1 MLTAIISDIHG
12 NLAALET
19 VLADLRAAGIE
30 RVVCLGDVAATGPQ
44 PHQVIER
51 LRLLKCPVVLGNT
64 DEWLLNP
71 QPDPH
76 ADAETQWF
84 EAVDLWCAQQLAPSD
99 LDFLRTF
106 RPTIEVGLG
115 DGSSLIAYHGSP
127 RSNTEQIFPTLPDAD
142 LKTALAGSSAT
153 VLAGGHVH
161 MQMIR
166 RFEDMLVINPGSVG
180 LPYEEIGGVARNPP
194 WAEYAVINAEVNHL
208 HVELRRA
215 IYDVRPTLEAAKT
228 SGMPH
233 AERWIKDWDVSNQG
247 IHP

>member
-1 MLTAIISDIHG
+1 MRTAIISDIHG
-12 NLAALET
+12 NLAALEA

-51 LRLLKCPVVLGNT
+51 LRTLKCPTVMGNT
-64 DEWLLNP
+64 DDWLLNP
-71 QPDPH
+71 QPDAS
-76 ADAETQWF
+76 ADAESQWHQ
-84 EAVDLWCAQQLAPSD
+84 AIDLWCVQQLQPPD

-115 DGSSLIAYHGSP
+115 EGSNLIAYHGSP
-127 RSNTEQIFPTLPDAD
+127 RSNTEQILATLPEAE
-142 LKTALAGSSAT
+142 LKTAFAGSHAT
-153 VLAGGHVH
+153 VLAGGHTH
-161 MQMIR
+161 IQMIR

-180 LPYEEIGGVARNPP
+180 LPFEKVGDALRNPP
-194 WAEYAVINAEVNHL
+194 WAEYAVIDAEVNHL

-215 IYDVRPTLEAAKT
+215 CYDVKPTLEAAKN

-233 AERWIKDWDVSNQG
+233 AERWVKHWGVSNSG
-247 IHP
+247 IHQ

>member
-1 MLTAIISDIHG
+1 VRTAIISDIHG
-12 NLAALET
+12 NLVALEA
-19 VLADLRAAGIE
+19 VIADLRAAGIE

-44 PHQVIER
+44 PHQVIQR
-51 LRLLKCPVVLGNT
+51 LRVLNCPTVMGNT

-71 QPDPH
+71 QPDS
-76 ADAETQWF
+76 DAVAEAQCF
-84 EAVDLWCAQQLAPSD
+84 EDIDRWCIQQLQPPD

-115 DGSSLIAYHGSP
+115 EGYNLIAYHGSP
-127 RSNTEQIFPTLPDAD
+127 RSNTEQIFPTLPDAE
-142 LKTALAGSSAT
+142 LKTALAGSHAT
-153 VLAGGHVH
+153 VLAGGHIH

-180 LPYEEIGGVARNPP
+180 LPYEQVGDGVRNPP
-194 WAEYAVINAEVNHL
+194 WAEYAVINTEVNHL

-215 IYDVRPTLEAAKT
+215 YYDVIPTLAAAKN

-233 AERWIKDWDVSNQG
+233 AELWVKDWDISNQG
-247 IHP
+247 IYR